1 MVVKTKQPVYS
12 TMDVVVAVTKA
23 YKANGNKIE
32 KYNVS
37 AVQANDVLPA
47 HPAVASNK
55 TLAVRYLALAE
66 TFTEQDREEAQT
78 LVSYLQQKNML
89 DMLTGK
95 KVSSFTQDL
104 VAALEKEETL
114 ESGIGL
120 LVYAPS
126 LHATGQARDVVAEK
140 TAECSFES
148 KALGHVG
155 EKIVVN
161 FTLLEDR
168 YIVQLDCFAA
178 YGTDDN
184 HNLVSFLTKHKH
196 LVRSGKFTAKVK
208 SAANDK
214 WHGNAMVTSL
224 NFVKAAA

>member
-1 MVVKTKQPVYS
+1 MVVRTAQPVFS
-12 TMDVVVAVTKA
+12 TLDVVVAVTMA

-37 AVQANDVLPA
+37 AVQADDYRPGSA
-47 HPAVASNK
+47 AITSNK
-55 TLAVRYLALAE
+55 DLAIGYLDFAAN
-66 TFTEQDREEAQT
+66 FSEQDREDAKS

-95 KVSSFTQDL
+95 KVSPFTRDL

-114 ESGIGL
+114 KSGIGL

-161 FTLLEDR
+161 FTMLENR
-168 YIVQLDCFAA
+168 YIVQLDCYAA